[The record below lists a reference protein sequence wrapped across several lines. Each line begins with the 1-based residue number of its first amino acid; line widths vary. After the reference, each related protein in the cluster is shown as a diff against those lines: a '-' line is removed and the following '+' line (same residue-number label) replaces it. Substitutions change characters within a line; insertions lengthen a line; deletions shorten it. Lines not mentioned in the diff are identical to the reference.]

1 MFMGGIIAT
10 SVPGRNPARQAD
22 LDERP
27 RAELTGY
34 ALGMLALCATL
45 LLLAPA
51 GIEWEKD
58 LDSALAASR
67 ESGRPVILYFTF
79 DT

>member
-1 MFMGGIIAT
+1 MAGIVAT
-10 SVPGRNPARQAD
+10 GVPGRNPARKAD
-22 LDERP
+22 LDTRAP
-27 RAELTGY
+27 AELTRY

-67 ESGRPVILYFTF
+67 ETGRPVILYFTF

>member
-1 MFMGGIIAT
+1 
-10 SVPGRNPARQAD
+10 
-22 LDERP
+22 
-27 RAELTGY
+27 
-34 ALGMLALCATL
+34 MLALCATL

-58 LDSALAASR
+58 LDTALAASR
-67 ESGRPVILYFTF
+67 DDGRPVLLYFTF